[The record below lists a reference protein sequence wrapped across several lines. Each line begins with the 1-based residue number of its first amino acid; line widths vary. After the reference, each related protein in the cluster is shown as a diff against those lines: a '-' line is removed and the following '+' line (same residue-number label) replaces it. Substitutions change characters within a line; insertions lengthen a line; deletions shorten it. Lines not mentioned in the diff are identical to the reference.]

1 MPDQN
6 FGNIKYAVI
15 PVAGLGTRLLPAT
28 KAIPKEMMPLVDK
41 PLIQYVVTEAVEAG
55 IEAVTISSYH
65 PFIKECY

>member
-28 KAIPKEMMPLVDK
+28 KAIPKEMMPLVGANLFK
-41 PLIQYVVTEAVEAG
+41 A
-55 IEAVTISSYH
+55 S
-65 PFIKECY
+65 PFRTL

>member
-41 PLIQYVVTEAVEAG
+41 PATGITAYLIF
-55 IEAVTISSYH
+55 
-65 PFIKECY
+65 PKF